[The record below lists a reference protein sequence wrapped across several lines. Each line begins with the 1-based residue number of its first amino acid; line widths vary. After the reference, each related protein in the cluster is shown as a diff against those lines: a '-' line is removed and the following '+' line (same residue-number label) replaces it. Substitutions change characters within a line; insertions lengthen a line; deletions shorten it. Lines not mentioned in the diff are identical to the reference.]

1 MMTRRVGLPSALAF
15 TLTLAFRFLAD
26 PAHGQPAAGETGEWR
41 RLVAAGE
48 LVEAARLDSSL
59 VVELRYATARNGAGV
74 ALYPPGFP
82 VLLRP
87 AVARKLLDAQRR
99 LRVDGLGLKVWDA
112 YRPADAQ
119 RALWRRVGLRRYVAD
134 PDAGSGSMHTRG
146 AAVDV
151 TLVDLATGRER
162 PMPTD
167 FDSFSLAAVGT
178 YRGPDPT
185 VGENLRRLHVA
196 MVDAGFLAQYRE
208 WWHFTDRDWRRYAP
222 LN

>member
-1 MMTRRVGLPSALAF
+1 MTQVARLVGWTALIAGLVLAGTRPAPTWAAESAG
-15 TLTLAFRFLAD
+15 D
-26 PAHGQPAAGETGEWR
+26 WQ
-41 RLVAAGE
+41 RLVAGGK
-48 LVEAARLDSSL
+48 LVGIARLDPSL
-59 VVELRYATARNGAGV
+59 VVELRYATARNGAGK
-74 ALYPPGFP
+74 ALYPPEFP
-82 VLLRP
+82 ALLRP

-99 LRVDGLGLKVWDA
+99 LRAEGLGLKVWDA

-119 RALWRRVGLRRYVAD
+119 RALWRQVGQRRYVAN
-134 PDAGSGSMHTRG
+134 PDAAGPGSMHPRG

-167 FDSFSLAAVGT
+167 FDDFSLAAVGI
-178 YRGPDPT
+178 YRGPDAA
-185 VGENLRRLHVA
+185 VGENLRRLHRA
-196 MVDAGFLAQYRE
+196 MADAGFLAQYRE